1 MATTT
6 HPIPTWYKPSPL
18 WPIPQD
24 WEVLELRNLGVFSKW
39 KWVSKEELKENWF
52 PCIRYWEI
60 YTTHDYVIKKFN
72 SFIDQESADNSQ
84 EIKKWDILFAWSGET
99 IEDIGKSVAYIGNEK
114 AYAWGDVIILST
126 NNKVNTECLSY
137 LLETDSS
144 RKQKRRFWQWH
155 SVVHIYPNSLS
166 KIILALP
173 PLREQTAI
181 ATILST
187 VDTTIQQTQE
197 IIGKLEARNK
207 GLVQKL
213 LTGKIRVKG
222 FSWDPEFH
230 ILWKYIEEISIK
242 NKNGQIDNV
251 LSVTNSRG
259 FINQSEQFER
269 EVASVDRSNY
279 KIVKKWQFAYN
290 PSRVNVWSIDLL
302 RNFEEGILSPM
313 YVVFET
319 LQSKLLPEF
328 LYYHLKSRRFFGH
341 IPMFVQWSVRD
352 SLWFDWLS
360 GMKFFIPSIEE
371 QKKITEILNKA
382 TEEVKK
388 QKQKL
393 VKLQT
398 LKKWLMQQLLT
409 WKVRVKKFRQ

>member
-1 MATTT
+1 MPTTT
-6 HPIPTWYKPSPL
+6 QPIPIWYKASPL

-24 WEVLELRNLGVFSKW
+24 WEILKIKDFSNVITWNTPDTNDLSNYWDEYLFVWPWDLSDTKYIINSSKKLSTKW
-39 KWVSKEELKENWF
+39 FLKSRKM
-52 PCIRYWEI
+52 P
-60 YTTHDYVIKKFN
+60 KG
-72 SFIDQESADNSQ
+72 S
-84 EIKKWDILFAWSGET
+84 ILFTSIGSS
-99 IEDIGKSVAYIGNEK
+99 IGKTWIAKFDLTANQQINTLLPNPNYSSDFIYYELGRLSEK
-114 AYAWGDVIILST
+114 IKMLAWEQAVPII
-126 NNKVNTECLSY
+126 NKSDFEKVKLT
-137 LLETDSS
+137 
-144 RKQKRRFWQWH
+144 F
-155 SVVHIYPNSLS
+155 
-166 KIILALP
+166 P
-173 PLREQTAI
+173 PLPEQTAI

-187 VDTTIQQTQE
+187 LDTTIQQTQE
-197 IIGKLEARNK
+197 IIKKLELRNK

-222 FSWDPEFH
+222 FNWDPEFH
-230 ILWKYIEEISIK
+230 ILWKYIEEVSIK

-269 EVASVDRSNY
+269 EVASLDRSNY

-319 LQSKLLPEF
+319 LQDKLIPEF
-328 LYYHLKSRRFFGH
+328 LYYHLKSHRFFGH

-360 GMKFFIPSIEE
+360 AMKFFIPSIEE

-382 TEEVKK
+382 TKEVKK

-409 WKVRVKKFRQ
+409 WKVRVKEFRK